1 MKTQVLNLMNKIPG
15 MKHIN
20 ASLSLVP
27 FANFLKQKIAE
38 NSSIR
43 TPFFEFALKRIQDIP
58 GWDKEIRHE
67 DVNKFKEIFELIYFT
82 FSPPVTDES
91 KDAWALSEPL
101 SPVIIFSTAAF
112 NNLIATKD
120 GYIKADILNN
130 DRNSNRAAT
139 RIKLLYSLILHR
151 LFHLATVTKNEIIH
165 SIKDEATGLNRFY
178 KLEFDTQFIDVVYEG
193 GQALD
198 LSGFQANHQN
208 IEESHAK
215 LQEFLPISKFRF
227 EGFSIVHI
235 TDITTEY
242 AIEHIKDIIVNLAPG
257 QEIFQDITDSLKNLI
272 GDNNIE
278 VKLFPILK
286 VNDRLIMDNFEDI
299 EKHLNKQCYE
309 YGFDKNRYLE
319 MLNEFTEN
327 PHLLF
332 YPDLGVVQESES
344 EIVPFIR
351 LLGVKSLVLIPV
363 YFQKR
368 LVGVLQLFSKE
379 QNKLTAQTVS
389 VMNPVIP
396 LLEQLLQTII
406 DDFELTIDNVIK
418 NKFTSLQP
426 SVQWRFNEIAWQYL
440 RQKKSGGKGE
450 IGHVYFNDV
459 YPLYGAIDIRNSTAQ
474 RNEALQKDMACR
486 LNLMTGLLQKMK
498 GKMDMD
504 LLDEL
509 IFKANKWRN
518 HIEQII
524 SSEDEYR
531 MLMFFENEAEPVL
544 NHFRNSA
551 NGLGPLIDEY
561 FQATHPEGVTF
572 ENRRQLE
579 EALQSINNSIGNNLD
594 KMNAKIQQL
603 YPCYFEKFR
612 SDGIEYDIYIGQSI
626 SPQQDFN
633 QLYLKNLRLWQLS
646 SMAEIAKDTHDLLP
660 KLPKKLETTQL
671 IFIHTNPIDISFR
684 NDERRFD
691 VEGAYNIRY
700 EMVKKRIDK
709 VHIKSSSERLT
720 QPDTIALVYFQQK
733 DIEEYMTYIN
743 FMQEQGII
751 EDHLEFLEL
760 EDLQGLYGLKALRL
774 TIKTAQN

>member
-1 MKTQVLNLMNKIPG
+1 MKR
-15 MKHIN
+15 IN
-20 ASLSLVP
+20 ALLSLVP

-38 NSSIR
+38 NNSIR
-43 TPFFEFALKRIQDIP
+43 TPFFEFALKRIQEIP
-58 GWDKEIRHE
+58 GWDQEIRHE
-67 DVNKFKEIFELIYFT
+67 DIGKFKEIFELIYFT
-82 FSPPVTDES
+82 FSPPVTNES
-91 KDAWALSEPL
+91 EDAWALAEPL
-101 SPVIIFSTAAF
+101 SPVIIFSTSAF

-120 GYIKADILNN
+120 GCIKADILK
-130 DRNSNRAAT
+130 DDPNSNRAAT
-139 RIKLLYSLILHR
+139 RIKLLYSLILQR
-151 LFHLATVTKNEIIH
+151 LFHLTTVTKNEIIH
-165 SIKDEATGLNRFY
+165 AIKDETTGLKRFY
-178 KLEFDTQFIDVVYEG
+178 KLEFDTQFIDVIYEG
-193 GQALD
+193 GQPLD
-198 LSGFQANHQN
+198 LSGFQAKHQN
-208 IEESHAK
+208 IEESRGK

-242 AIEHIKDIIVNLAPG
+242 VIEHIKDVIVNLAPG
-257 QEIFQDITDSLKNLI
+257 QEIFQDIIDSLKNLI

-286 VNDRLIMDNFEDI
+286 VNGRLIMDSFEDI
-299 EKHLNKQCYE
+299 ERHLNSQCYE
-309 YGFDKNRYLE
+309 YGFDKRKYLDI
-319 MLNEFTEN
+319 LNGFTEN

-332 YPDLGVVQESES
+332 YPDIDVVQEGES
-344 EIVPFIR
+344 EIVHFIR
-351 LLGVKSLVLIPV
+351 LLGVKSLVIIPV

-368 LVGVLQLFSKE
+368 LVGVLQMFSKE
-379 QNKLTAQTVS
+379 PNQLTAQTIS
-389 VMNPVIP
+389 LMNPVIP

-426 SVQWRFNEIAWQYL
+426 SVQWRFNEVAWQYI
-440 RQKKSGGKGE
+440 RQKKTGDKAE

-459 YPLYGAIDIRNSTAQ
+459 YPLYGAIDIRDSTAQ
-474 RNEALQKDMACR
+474 RNEALQKDMSCR
-486 LNLMTGLLQKMK
+486 LDLIIGLLQKMK
-498 GKMDMD
+498 GKMDME

-509 IFKANKWRN
+509 IFKANKWQN
-518 HIEQII
+518 HIEQVI

-531 MLMFFENEAEPVL
+531 MLLFFENEAEPVL
-544 NHFRNSA
+544 NHFRKSA
-551 NGLGPLIDEY
+551 NGLGPLIDGY
-561 FQATHPEGVTF
+561 FQAAGPDGVTF

-579 EALQSINNSIGNNLD
+579 EALQTINNSIGSNLD
-594 KMNAKIQQL
+594 KMNSKIQQL
-603 YPCYFEKFR
+603 YPCYFQKFR

-646 SMAEIAKDTHDLLP
+646 SMAEIARDTHNLLP
-660 KLPKKLETTQL
+660 KLSKKLETTQL
-671 IFIHTNPIDISFR
+671 IFIHTNTIDISFR

-709 VHIKSSSERLT
+709 VHIKGSNERLT
-720 QPDTIALVYFQQK
+720 QPGTIALVYFQQK

-743 FMQEQGII
+743 FMQEQGIL
-751 EDHLEFLEL
+751 EDHLQFLEL

-774 TIKTAQN
+774 TVKR